1 LRAEVY
7 STRDAPM
14 TQLTLQIDEETAS
27 LLEAAARAAGK
38 SLSRW
43 VIELLEQRVRQQW
56 PPSVAS
62 LAGSWTDLPEAEE
75 LRAGEGMDTPRE
87 PL

>member
-1 LRAEVY
+1 
-7 STRDAPM
+7 M
-14 TQLTLQIDEETAS
+14 TQLTLQLDEETAS
-27 LLEAAARAAGK
+27 LLEAAARSAGK

-62 LAGSWTDLPEAEE
+62 LAGAWKDLPEAEE